1 VTVEP
6 PAGSPDNRAY
16 KGPFIACELLT
27 CDIPQVTV
35 RLLEPGDPLDRLF
48 SFLSISP
55 VNQTLAGYFEK
66 IMSMLLVKGPEVILS
81 SLFGPQAASDR
92 LVQLIDSPSLAQVLI
107 RAMLSEAGSYIEER
121 KEVLKRL
128 VVKELKQG
136 NGLAVSSTLCELIA
150 TGHSSPQWKEL
161 ALALYAPDVI
171 SLLFSLL
178 GESEAT
184 AKAAARVLITLI
196 SNQFF
201 RVSICR
207 VQKAAEDATVT
218 EEEEQP
224 EFLTAV
230 LEGCVRVQECLEKS
244 QGGQAE
250 VGFGEGGREE
260 TLGEMRLLCAEVVL
274 ALTRVD
280 ITQITVHLGKVGV
293 YAALTGLF
301 FRYHWNSFLHCCFY
315 QLCMIIVNSPVLDI
329 RSVLTLDTDLVELI
343 ANYENDQTFPS
354 GVKLRKGQ
362 RGFITRI
369 SSMLLKAAET
379 HGDVEEVLSRVT
391 AWQTYLDTQLNPTLE
406 IENKPGPESRVQTHQ
421 TEEDEDFDVNL
432 NVEQKDGERFA
443 FMFPGERESMEPQI
457 SDDFEEGIPVGE
469 DLNVGDLE
477 TEELFD
483 LNEKEPQFRACL
495 RGNEAQE
502 MKVEGE
508 ELEAAKAR
516 GRGNETEE
524 ARDFNSRDYWRL
536 TIQDDLSTL
545 PDLD

>member
-1 VTVEP
+1 MEP
-6 PAGSPDNRAY
+6 PADSPDNRAY

-35 RLLEPGDPLDRLF
+35 RLLEPGDPLDRLL
-48 SFLSISP
+48 SFLSTRP

-66 IMSMLLVKGPEVILS
+66 IMSMLLAKGPEFILGC
-81 SLFGPQAASDR
+81 LFGPNGATEQ
-92 LVQLIDSPSLAQVLI
+92 LVELIDSPSLAQVLI
-107 RAMLSEAGSYIEER
+107 RAMLCEAGSYIEER
-121 KEVLKRL
+121 KEVLKKL
-128 VVKELKQG
+128 AVKELKEG
-136 NGLAVSSTLCELIA
+136 NGLAVSSTLCELIT

-161 ALALYAPDVI
+161 ASALYSPDVI

-178 GESEAT
+178 GESEST
-184 AKAAARVLITLI
+184 AKGAARVLISLI

-230 LEGCVRVQECLEKS
+230 LEGCARVQECLEKS

-250 VGFGEGGREE
+250 VGFGEAGQEE

-280 ITQITVHLGKVGV
+280 ITQITVQLGKLGV
-293 YAALTGLF
+293 YAALTSLF
-301 FRYHWNSFLHCCFY
+301 FRFHWNSFLHCCFY
-315 QLCMIIVNSPVLDI
+315 QLCTIIINSPVLDI
-329 RSVLTLDTDLVELI
+329 RTTLTLDTDLVELI

-369 SSMLLKAAET
+369 SSMLIKAAET
-379 HGDVEEVLSRVT
+379 HGDVEEVISRVA
-391 AWQTYLDTQLNPTLE
+391 AWQTYLEIQLNPTLE
-406 IENKPGPESRVQTHQ
+406 IENKPGPDSRVQTHQ

-432 NVEQKDGERFA
+432 NVEPKDGERFA
-443 FMFPGERESMEPQI
+443 FMFPGERESVEPQI

-483 LNEKEPQFRACL
+483 LTEKEPQFRACL

-516 GRGNETEE
+516 GQGHEAEA

-536 TIQDDLSTL
+536 TIQDDLSAL